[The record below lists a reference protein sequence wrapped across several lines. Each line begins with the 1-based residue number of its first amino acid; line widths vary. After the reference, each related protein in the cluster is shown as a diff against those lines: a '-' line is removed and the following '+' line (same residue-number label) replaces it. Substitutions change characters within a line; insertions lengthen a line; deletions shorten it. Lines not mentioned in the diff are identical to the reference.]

1 MWACKDVRPNG
12 TLKWQKLIPVQTVE
26 FVACIACIAYQLL
39 TSRCP
44 QLKVRLVLNHHFCY
58 WCILPPGSSIC
69 PQSCSER
76 SSDSCHYLGDVAKYT
91 DFSSPKWSFN
101 VRMPMKPC
109 LPRSCSDFKKTCGY
123 LLYMNLWAALAIL
136 VLHFWDPALPSAII
150 LWVCFENERFLKSQG
165 CWPLWQKDWLGA

>member
-1 MWACKDVRPNG
+1 MAETYTSANCWICSMHSVHSLPIIDVKMPSTQSWDWCWIN
-12 TLKWQKLIPVQTVE
+12 
-26 FVACIACIAYQLL
+26 
-39 TSRCP
+39 
-44 QLKVRLVLNHHFCY
+44 HFCY

-150 LWVCFENERFLKSQG
+150 LWVCFENERFWKAKVVDLSGKKIG
-165 CWPLWQKDWLGA
+165 